1 MIANLYLALGGAF
14 ALGVLLGLPIMW
26 LFLRARLK
34 AQESRQT
41 EAAQQLQEALLAKE
55 RQEAELERVP
65 QLETDYKALQEEK
78 VQLVAKLSALET
90 TLAAAAEKETWLAR
104 AQDSMREAFQALAAQ
119 ALTSNSET
127 FLSRTRDAVQNFY
140 NQMSGGWQTHKAEI
154 QNLMQPLDQALKAMG
169 QHVRELEGKR
179 EGAYS
184 ELKANL
190 TQLNQ
195 MNQELQKETSK
206 LSHALRAGVQQRG
219 RWAEFQLQRLAELA
233 GMKDRVDFN
242 LQLGMG
248 EVRPDMVI
256 RLPRDG
262 CIVVDAK
269 APMTHYLE
277 AQETTNEESRVKKL
291 QEHARRVRQHVDS
304 LRGKD
309 YSRHLPEGSQFVVM
323 YLPSDACL
331 IAALDSDNHLL
342 EYAFEKQITLATPT
356 ILFALLKTVATGW
369 QQYLIDENAK
379 KILAHGQ
386 ELSQRLYKFALHFG
400 GIGKGLKTAVDKYN
414 EAVGSFENR
423 LLPEARRFQELRG
436 SSELLPEIKSVDSQP
451 RQLDQTNSQENL
463 VSETRVVHITTGD
476 EFGKA

>member
-26 LFLRARLK
+26 LFLRTRLK
-34 AQESRQT
+34 AQESRQA
-41 EAAQQLQEALLAKE
+41 ESAQMLQDALLAKE
-55 RQEAELERVP
+55 RLDAEIERLP
-65 QLETDYKALQEEK
+65 QLEEENKTLQDEK

-90 TLAAAAEKETWLAR
+90 TLSAAAEKETWLSR
-104 AQDSMREAFQALAAQ
+104 AQENMREAFQALAAQ
-119 ALTSNSET
+119 ALTSNSEA

-140 NQMSGGWQTHKAEI
+140 NQMTGGWQTHKAEI
-154 QNLMQPLDQALKAMG
+154 QNLVQPLDQALQVMS

-184 ELKANL
+184 DLKANL

-195 MNQELQKETSK
+195 LNQELQRETSK
-206 LSHALRAGVQQRG
+206 LSQALRAGAQQRG

-242 LQLGMG
+242 LQVGVG

-256 RLPRDG
+256 RLPRNG

-277 AQETTNEESRVKKL
+277 AQDLTNEESRRKKL
-291 QEHARRVRQHVDS
+291 EEHARRVRQHVDN
-304 LRGKD
+304 LRSKE
-309 YSRHLPEGSQFVVM
+309 YARHLPEGSQFVVM

-331 IAALDSDNHLL
+331 IGALDSDSHLL
-342 EYAFEKQITLATPT
+342 EYAFDKQITLATPT

-379 KILAHGQ
+379 KILACGQ
-386 ELSQRLYKFALHFG
+386 ELSHRLYKFASHFG

-414 EAVGSFENR
+414 DAVGSFESR
-423 LLPEARRFQELRG
+423 ILPEARRFQELRG
-436 SSELLPEIKSVDSQP
+436 SSEPLPEIKAADSQP
-451 RQLDQTNSQENL
+451 RQLDQLDSSI
-463 VSETRVVHITTGD
+463 SEASALPEIERG
-476 EFGKA
+476 